1 MTFHHKTVQKVI
13 KIRQAEPRCGAPMHL
28 VSVPRARALC
38 GVPLG
43 PLPGHPVVL
52 RPVGHVLCGDATHQR
67 VSWKGSRVRGQST
80 PAAWPLQSRGREECL
95 ESWTWLKAWAGRR
108 DAAPWNKVTF
118 AMTCKWPAPETAS
131 HPRRP
136 RSTYLCSDCCLLSR
150 LRTSVTL
157 SVPTIRMLLPLFLP
171 WFSGRCLFHR
181 EDTGGLWAGPA
192 GSWIRFPGGRGRGKP
207 GQLPDLGY
215 CPGRGPAAG

>member
-67 VSWKGSRVRGQST
+67 VSGIAVCKKRADGQENFRNGEGRTPVVFQDVQTYHALAVNITVINSGSEGN
-80 PAAWPLQSRGREECL
+80 L
-95 ESWTWLKAWAGRR
+95 
-108 DAAPWNKVTF
+108 
-118 AMTCKWPAPETAS
+118 
-131 HPRRP
+131 
-136 RSTYLCSDCCLLSR
+136 
-150 LRTSVTL
+150 
-157 SVPTIRMLLPLFLP
+157 
-171 WFSGRCLFHR
+171 
-181 EDTGGLWAGPA
+181 GGFKRIVW
-192 GSWIRFPGGRGRGKP
+192 
-207 GQLPDLGY
+207 
-215 CPGRGPAAG
+215 